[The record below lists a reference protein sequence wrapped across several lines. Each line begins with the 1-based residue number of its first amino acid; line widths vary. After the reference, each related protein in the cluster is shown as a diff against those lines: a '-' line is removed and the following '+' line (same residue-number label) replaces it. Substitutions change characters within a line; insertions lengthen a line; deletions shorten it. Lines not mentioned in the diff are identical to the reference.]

1 MSDSPALRQP
11 GDARLLS
18 RVRRRLLAWSTGS
31 TLVLLLILGAAL
43 YLSVDA
49 SLAGAGRTQLDA
61 QARSVRQFLEHLPPG
76 GLTEPDNDPGDPPIG
91 RTAFGGPASGTISII
106 VDDAGAFLGQQPFDT
121 TDLPVKDGVSA
132 ALAGGVDVR
141 LASVHGVPVRV
152 WSETVQIDG
161 QSRVLQVIQD
171 RTAEQR
177 TLTVLLTV
185 LLGGGVAVLALA
197 AAVGFVYA
205 GRALVPIRESLQRQR
220 EFAADASHE
229 LRTPLAIVRGSVEHL
244 RRHRGQRVS
253 EVGDA
258 LADIETEVDHLT
270 GLVDDLLLLA
280 RSDSGVVELR
290 REPVDLADV
299 AGEALQRL
307 RAQAEARGVELRLD
321 AAPVTVTGDSDR
333 IRQLFAIL
341 IDNAIRHS
349 PSGGAV
355 MVGIHGEA
363 QPRLSVEDEGPGI
376 RPDDLP
382 HLFDRFWRAAD
393 APSGGTGLGLAIAA
407 WIAEHHGGTISASNR
422 PTGGAR
428 FEVRLP
434 RA

>member
-1 MSDSPALRQP
+1 MSGFSTPRQP
-11 GDARLLS
+11 ADARLLS
-18 RVRRRLLAWSTGS
+18 RVRRRLVVWSAGS
-31 TLVLLLILGAAL
+31 TLVLLVILGSAL
-43 YLSVDA
+43 YFSVDA
-49 SLAGAGRTQLDA
+49 SLAGAARTQLDT
-61 QARSVRQFLEHLPPG
+61 QARSVRTYLERLLPG

-91 RTAFGGPASGTISII
+91 RAAFGGPGSGTISII
-106 VDDAGAFLGQQPFDT
+106 VDEAGAFLGQEPFDT

-132 ALAGGVDVR
+132 ASAGRVDVR

-152 WSETVQIDG
+152 RSETVQIDG
-161 QSRVLQVIQD
+161 KARVLQVIQD

-177 TLTVLLTV
+177 TLTVLLIV
-185 LLGGGVAVLALA
+185 LLGGGLGVLALA

-244 RRHRGQRVS
+244 RRHRAQRVS

-258 LADIETEVDHLT
+258 LVDIETEVDHLT
-270 GLVDDLLLLA
+270 SLVDDLLLLA
-280 RSDSGVVELR
+280 RTDSGVVELR
-290 REPVDLADV
+290 SEPVDLADV

-307 RAQAEARGVELRLD
+307 GPQAAASGVELRLD
-321 AAPVTVTGDSDR
+321 AAPVTVDGDPDR
-333 IRQLFAIL
+333 IRQLFTIL

-349 PSGGAV
+349 PSGGTV
-355 MVGIHGEA
+355 KVGVHGEA
-363 QPRLSVEDEGPGI
+363 QPGLSVEDGGPGI

-393 APSGGTGLGLAIAA
+393 APSGGTGLGLSIAA
-407 WIAEHHGGTISASNR
+407 WIAQHHGGTVSASNR

-428 FEVRLP
+428 FEVHFP
-434 RA
+434 RR